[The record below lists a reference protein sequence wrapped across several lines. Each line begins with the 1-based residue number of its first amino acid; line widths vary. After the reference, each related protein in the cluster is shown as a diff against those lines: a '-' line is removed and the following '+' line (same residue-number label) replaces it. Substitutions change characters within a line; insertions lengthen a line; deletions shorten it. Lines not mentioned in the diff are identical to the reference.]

1 MTKGSPSKL
10 WPALQICLVTIFCSS
25 CTNHEK
31 ATIGSH
37 IETNSIELESLK
49 DANPTHDANEAIGRN
64 DLRFLAVM
72 GYTITVPG
80 IDDYHQRF
88 SAKYKYRIIE
98 GTSDTPRNGED
109 RKLQNIA
116 IEYAK
121 SYNLVIRDYLARQ
134 K

>member
-1 MTKGSPSKL
+1 MTNGSPLRL
-10 WPALQICLVTIFCSS
+10 WPALQICFVIIFCSS
-25 CTNHEK
+25 CMNHER
-31 ATIGSH
+31 ATIASH
-37 IETNSIELESLK
+37 IETNSIELVTLK
-49 DANPTHDANEAIGRN
+49 DASPTHDANVAIRRN

-80 IDDYHQRF
+80 IDDYHERF
-88 SAKYKYRIIE
+88 STKHKYRIIE
-98 GTSDTPRNGED
+98 GTSDDGD

-121 SYNLVIRDYLARQ
+121 SYNLVIRDYLAEH